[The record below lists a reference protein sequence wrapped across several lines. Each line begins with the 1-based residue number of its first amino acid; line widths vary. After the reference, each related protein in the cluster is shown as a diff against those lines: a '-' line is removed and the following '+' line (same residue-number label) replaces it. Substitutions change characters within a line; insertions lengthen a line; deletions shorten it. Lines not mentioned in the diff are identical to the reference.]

1 MKKTFKKLFASL
13 CTTSLLLTPFGTT
26 KANEIDAVTRIFSYA
41 VAEDPQTQDGL
52 NIYKI
57 DSNGAATLLEKNIF
71 PDGGPNSFTASDM
84 AVDNIAGKIYFKEPP
99 RGNGIPLRARVFDV
113 KTEKITGWQEITGFG
128 DGAQPIFVA
137 MPVSYTHLTLPTIAE
152 V

>member
-1 MKKTFKKLFASL
+1 MKKTFKSLFASL
-13 CTTSLLLTPFGTT
+13 CTTSLLLTTFGTT

-71 PDGGPNSFTASDM
+71 PELNVGNIGQNVKYYDAGSQDLAINCYKNLLNNDIIGLEKHGTLSIGNNIDEIFENIETLEYYIKIFLNS
-84 AVDNIAGKIYFKEPP
+84 K
-99 RGNGIPLRARVFDV
+99 
-113 KTEKITGWQEITGFG
+113 
-128 DGAQPIFVA
+128 
-137 MPVSYTHLTLPTIAE
+137 
-152 V
+152 